1 MSTTNFSDILAQA
14 GKVDEKFKD
23 ASPST
28 ESEKIKTCEDLVSAL
43 KKLTNAGPSGKEKVV
58 YLTLYATILPLTG
71 VEISC

>member
-14 GKVDEKFKD
+14 GKVDKKFKD

-28 ESEKIKTCEDLVSAL
+28 ESEKIKTCEGLVSAL